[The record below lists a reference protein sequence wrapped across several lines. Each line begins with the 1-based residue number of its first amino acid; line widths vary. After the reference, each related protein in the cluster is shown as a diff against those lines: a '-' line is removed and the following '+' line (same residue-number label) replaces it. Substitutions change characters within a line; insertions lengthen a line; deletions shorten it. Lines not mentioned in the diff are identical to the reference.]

1 VHPVRL
7 EENISAESCG
17 ALHHR
22 QTRPKE
28 TTMRKVLF
36 IIFAVLLAACTQAK
50 ASSEL
55 EQNRALWEQQDAS
68 NYQFELSILCFCPY
82 GGQMPL
88 SIVVRDGQVVSLATA
103 DGSDPGPS
111 LEYFNQ
117 ADTVEELFGII
128 ESAQAGGADD
138 IKVQYDPD
146 SGYPVSIDID
156 YIKEAVDDEISYQV
170 ANLEFLP

>member
-1 VHPVRL
+1 
-7 EENISAESCG
+7 
-17 ALHHR
+17 
-22 QTRPKE
+22 
-28 TTMRKVLF
+28 MRKVLF
-36 IIFAVLLAACTQAK
+36 IILAVLLAACTQAK

-68 NYQFELSILCFCPY
+68 NYRYELAIVCFCPY

-88 SIVVRDGQVVSLATA
+88 SIVVRDGEVASLTTA

-111 LEYFNQ
+111 LEYFSQ
-117 ADTVEELFGII
+117 ADTIDELFDII
-128 ESAQAGGADD
+128 ESAQADGADE

-146 SGYPVSIDID
+146 YGYPVSIDID